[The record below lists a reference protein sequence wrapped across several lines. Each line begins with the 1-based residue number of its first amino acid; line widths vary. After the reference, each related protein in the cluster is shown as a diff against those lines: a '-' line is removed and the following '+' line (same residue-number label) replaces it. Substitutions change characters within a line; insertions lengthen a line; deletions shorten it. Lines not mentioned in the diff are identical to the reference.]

1 MRAGGGLMLVRRN
14 LEVETYIIFAKV
26 FLVGY
31 REASIIIIKKE
42 EIAREEVGGV
52 ELPSLITL

>member
-1 MRAGGGLMLVRRN
+1 MRVGGGLILVHRN

-31 REASIIIIKKE
+31 REASIIVIKRE
-42 EIAREEVGGV
+42 EVAREEAGGV
-52 ELPSLITL
+52 ELPSLVAL